1 MSIYC
6 PVLEHKVTYIHCQDC
21 DKECTQNAAAQN
33 TAANDDNKFYC
44 LIVGSRTFNNY
55 ELLKTKV
62 NELLVNNIGKR
73 EIHIVSGGAN
83 GADSLAERYAHEYG
97 YQLHVFEA
105 DWSFGKAGG
114 YSRNRKMHEF
124 ISQFP
129 HRGCVAFWDG
139 KSRGTA
145 HNFGLSEEYDN
156 NLRIVRF

>member
-6 PVLEHKVTYIHCQDC
+6 PILDHKVTYIHCQDC
-21 DKECTQNAAAQN
+21 GEGCKKQTVINH
-33 TAANDDNKFYC
+33 DNEFYC

-55 ELLKTKV
+55 EMLKETV
-62 NELLVNNIGKR
+62 NKLLVNNIGKR

-83 GADSLAERYAHEYG
+83 GADTLAEKYANEYG
-97 YQLHVFEA
+97 YKLHVFKA
-105 DWSFGKAGG
+105 DWSYGKSAG

-139 KSRGTA
+139 KSKGTA
-145 HNFGLSEEYDN
+145 HNFKLSEDYNN
-156 NLRIVRF
+156 NLRIVKF